1 MIYQWLPKLL
11 KKPNPTIFEIGC
23 SDGTD
28 TRQMLELFPDARIYC
43 FEPEPR
49 AIARF
54 DANAVLIPSAVGAV
68 DGEIDFYPSH
78 GDGIVKQ
85 VDWDCSGSIRRPTGH
100 LRLYPWCGFGEPRRV
115 RSLTLDSWAVNIPLI
130 DFIWAD
136 VQGAEGDVIRGGLA
150 TFQRTRYFYTEYSD
164 EELYEGQ
171 ITLDRMIELLPR
183 WTIVE
188 RWSDDVLLR
197 NTDLTESIGQRP

>member
-1 MIYQWLPKLL
+1 
-11 KKPNPTIFEIGC
+11 
-23 SDGTD
+23 
-28 TRQMLELFPDARIYC
+28 
-43 FEPEPR
+43 
-49 AIARF
+49 
-54 DANAVLIPSAVGAV
+54 
-68 DGEIDFYPSH
+68 
-78 GDGIVKQ
+78 
-85 VDWDCSGSIRRPTGH
+85 
-100 LRLYPWCGFGEPRRV
+100 
-115 RSLTLDSWAVNIPLI
+115 VNIPLI

-150 TFQRTRYFYTEYSD
+150 TFQRTRYFYTEYID